1 MLAYNDITTGKV
13 IDYEGEPCK
22 VVSHQVSRKQQNK
35 PSNQTRLLS
44 LKSNKTFD
52 VTFHVSEK
60 VQEADLS
67 KQPVVYIYESK
78 GELWFHEA
86 GAPGKRF
93 TLPHDLLGAKVKF
106 LRSKDTYDALLFNE
120 EILGIDI
127 PIKMQLRVTEAAPA
141 VKGNTAQGATKSVTV
156 ETGATV
162 NVPLFIN
169 EGDIIDVN
177 TETEEY
183 SGRSEKS

>member
-1 MLAYNDITTGKV
+1 MLSYNEITTGKV
-13 IDYEGEPCK
+13 INYEGEPCK
-22 VVSHQVSRKQQNK
+22 VVSHQVSRKQ
-35 PSNQTRLLS
+35 
-44 LKSNKTFD
+44 
-52 VTFHVSEK
+52 
-60 VQEADLS
+60 
-67 KQPVVYIYESK
+67 
-78 GELWFHEA
+78 LWFHEE

-93 TLPHDLLGAKVKF
+93 ALPGDLVGAKVKF

-120 EILGIDI
+120 EIIGIDI

-169 EGDIIDVN
+169 EGDVIDVN

-183 SGRSEKS
+183 AGRSEKN